1 MRECWLGREKR
12 ERERMGVAAKEEVGY
27 AEKLVAVNR
36 YNPDILPDLET
47 HVNHQV
53 PTYLFFFF
61 TKKKILLFNLSLYV
75 LYLTSNNHT
84 LVPKSIYTLAFGSM

>member
-1 MRECWLGREKR
+1 
-12 ERERMGVAAKEEVGY
+12 MGVANEEVGY

-53 PTYLFFFF
+53 HFLNAWENMYTFWEIEIALHSLF
-61 TKKKILLFNLSLYV
+61 L
-75 LYLTSNNHT
+75 
-84 LVPKSIYTLAFGSM
+84 